1 MNCEQR
7 AGGYRAF
14 RETALDDNAV
24 ALAWLGQAGFA
35 LRTSRLFALV
45 DPYLSDHLANKYQG
59 REFPHTRMMPAPVR
73 PEDIEGVSFV
83 CCTHKHSDHM
93 DPLTLPA
100 IAGRNP
106 DCLFI
111 VPAAEEAH
119 AVSLGLPTERV
130 CPVDAEES
138 IKLPGGITL
147 TAIASAHETVERDD
161 NGRCRY
167 LGYLLRLP
175 NVTLYHSGDCVP
187 YDGLAERLA
196 AASIDVAL
204 LPVNGRDAYRRDRG
218 VPGNMTFDEAV
229 TLCREANIPHFMPHH
244 FGMFDFNTVPEDE
257 LRARAAQCG
266 DAPACHVPDADTHF
280 VVTPQ

>member
-1 MNCEQR
+1 MTWER
-7 AGGYRAF
+7 RTGGYEAF
-14 RETALDDNAV
+14 RDVPLTDGAL

-35 LRTSRLFALV
+35 LRTRRLFALI
-45 DPYLSDHLANKYQG
+45 DPYLSDHLANKYKG

-93 DPLTLPA
+93 DPVTLPVLA
-100 IAGRNP
+100 ERNP
-106 DCLFI
+106 DCLFV
-111 VPAAEEAH
+111 VPAAEKAH
-119 AVSLGLPTERV
+119 ATSLGLPSERL
-130 CPVDAEES
+130 CQMDSGEA
-138 IKLPGGITL
+138 IKLDGGLDITAL
-147 TAIASAHETVERDD
+147 ASAHEKFEWDD
-161 NGRCRY
+161 QNRSRY
-167 LGYLLRLP
+167 LGYLLRLEG
-175 NVTLYHSGDCVP
+175 VALYHSGDSVP
-187 YDGLAERLA
+187 YSGLSGRLA
-196 AASIDVAL
+196 RENLAAAL

-229 TLCREANIPHFMPHH
+229 TLCQEAGVPHFVPHH
-244 FGMFDFNTVPEDE
+244 FGMFDFNTLPEDE